1 MLVFPWLKK
10 SEKNLIISSQ
20 PNHIVQKQCIKFD
33 KDLNWPFTV
42 YNYWTYSYFYPLLT
56 DTEREKERDQYRQNE
71 RT

>member
-1 MLVFPWLKK
+1 MFRRL
-10 SEKNLIISSQ
+10 
-20 PNHIVQKQCIKFD
+20 KQCIKFD